1 MDNLKK
7 LGLSALAGSLVA
19 FSANAGELSVSGGAK
34 LSYVGDTGN
43 EDNAVDGNR
52 FGMQRLVT
60 MSGSGELDNGMT
72 VSLVHTFATS
82 AGDGSTSAITLDMGS
97 MGTLGYGQDS
107 YQVGISKIDDIVPT
121 AVEEV
126 SDGISLSATESA
138 TGAKIGGNSYEVDLG
153 GNGFNYTLPMGDMAT
168 VVIGLAPGGQDSLTD
183 DGANSGTR
191 DGDGSDSS
199 VHIVMNPMDGL
210 TIAAGTGEKVNGNNM
225 DDLETIAV
233 KYTMGPI
240 SAGVQMTEIDLEA
253 ANSGQNGDSETTII
267 GVAFAVNDALSI
279 SYGEQETEIDGQSLD
294 QELEG
299 FSIGYSMGGMTFQAH
314 SNEGKNLGGTASNVS
329 EHTEL
334 TVSFAF

>member
-60 MSGSGELDNGMT
+60 MSGSGDLENGMS

-82 AGDGSTSAITLDMGS
+82 TGDGSTSTISLDMGS
-97 MGTLGYGQDS
+97 MGTLTYGQDS
-107 YQVGISKIDDIVPT
+107 YQVGIAQIDDIVPT

-126 SDGISLSATESA
+126 SDGVALNATESA
-138 TGAKIGGNSYEVDLG
+138 SSAAIGGNTYEADMG
-153 GNGFNYTLPMGDMAT
+153 GNGFSYSLPMGDMAT
-168 VVIGLAPGGQDSLTD
+168 VVVGLAPGGEDALTD
-183 DGANSGTR
+183 DGGNSGTR

-199 VHIVMNPMDGL
+199 VHVVLNPMDGL
-210 TIAAGTGEKVNGNNM
+210 TIAAGTGERVNGNNM
-225 DDLETIAV
+225 DDMETIAV

-240 SAGVQMTEIDLEA
+240 SAGIQVTDIDLEA
-253 ANSGQNGDSETTII
+253 ANSGQNGDSEMTVI
-267 GVAFAVNDALSI
+267 GVAFNVNDALSI

-294 QELEG
+294 QEIEG

-314 SNEGKNLGGTASNVS
+314 SNEGKNLGGTASNSS

>member
-60 MSGSGELDNGMT
+60 MSGSGDLDNGMS
-72 VSLVHTFATS
+72 VSLTHTFATS
-82 AGDGSTSAITLDMGS
+82 TGDGSTSVITLDMGS

-126 SDGISLSATESA
+126 SDGISLNATESA
-138 TGAKIGGNSYEVDLG
+138 TGSKIGGNSYEVDLG

-253 ANSGQNGDSETTII
+253 ANSGQNGDSETTIM
-267 GVAFAVNDALSI
+267 GVAFAVNDSLSI

-314 SNEGKNLGGTASNVS
+314 SNEGTNLGGTASNAS

-334 TVSFAF
+334 TVSCAF

>member
-1 MDNLKK
+1 M
-7 LGLSALAGSLVA
+7 
-19 FSANAGELSVSGGAK
+19 SVSGGAK

-60 MSGSGELDNGMT
+60 MSGSGDLDNGMS
-72 VSLVHTFATS
+72 VSLTHTFATS
-82 AGDGSTSAITLDMGS
+82 TGDGSTSAITLDMGS

-126 SDGISLSATESA
+126 SDGISLNATESA

-183 DGANSGTR
+183 DGGNSGTR

-267 GVAFAVNDALSI
+267 GVAFAVNDSLSI

-299 FSIGYSMGGMTFQAH
+299 FSVGYSMGGMTFQAH
-314 SNEGKNLGGTASNVS
+314 SNEGKNMGGSASNVS

>member
-1 MDNLKK
+1 MESRLT
-7 LGLSALAGSLVA
+7 
-19 FSANAGELSVSGGAK
+19 FSAAG
-34 LSYVGDTGN
+34 D
-43 EDNAVDGNR
+43 
-52 FGMQRLVT
+52 
-60 MSGSGELDNGMT
+60 LDNGMS
-72 VSLVHTFATS
+72 VSLTHTFATS
-82 AGDGSTSAITLDMGS
+82 TGDGSTSIITLDMGS

-107 YQVGISKIDDIVPT
+107 YQVGISQIDDIVPT

-126 SDGISLSATESA
+126 SDGISLNATESA
-138 TGAKIGGNSYEVDLG
+138 SGAAIAGNTYEVDLG

-240 SAGVQMTEIDLEA
+240 SAGVQLTEIDLEA
-253 ANSGQNGDSETTII
+253 ANSGQNGDSETTIM

-294 QELEG
+294 QEIEG
-299 FSIGYSMGGMTFQAH
+299 FSIGYSMGGMTVKAH
-314 SNEGKNLGGTASNVS
+314 SHKGEDMGGAAANEAK
-329 EHTEL
+329 HTEIS
-334 TVSFAF
+334 VSFAF

>member
-1 MDNLKK
+1 MNKYAK
-7 LGLSALAGSLVA
+7 IGASALAGSLVA

-34 LSYVGDTGN
+34 LSYVGDSGN

-60 MSGSGELDNGMT
+60 MSGSGDLDNGMS

-126 SDGISLSATESA
+126 SDGISLNATESA

-210 TIAAGTGEKVNGNNM
+210 TIVAGTGEKVNGNNM

-240 SAGVQMTEIDLEA
+240 SAGVQLTEIDLEA
-253 ANSGQNGDSETTII
+253 ANSGQNGDSSTTIV

-314 SNEGKNLGGTASNVS
+314 SNEGTNLGGSASNQS